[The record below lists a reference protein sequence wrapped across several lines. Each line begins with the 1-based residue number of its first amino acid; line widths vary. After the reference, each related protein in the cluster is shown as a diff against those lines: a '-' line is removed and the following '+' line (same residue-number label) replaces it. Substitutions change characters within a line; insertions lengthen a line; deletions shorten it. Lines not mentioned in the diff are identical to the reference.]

1 MIYPERK
8 VQTACIIDDDQIYVF
23 GFKRLLSIKK
33 ICPQLIDFQNGQD
46 AIDFL
51 TNPANADQLPDVIFL
66 DINMPVMDGWDFI
79 EAFGEIKSQLGKEIT
94 IYMVSSSINTSD
106 ITRAKSNASIT
117 DYIIKPL
124 SETVLVSLLG
134 SAAA

>member
-1 MIYPERK
+1 M
-8 VQTACIIDDDQIYVF
+8 QTACIIDDDQIYVF